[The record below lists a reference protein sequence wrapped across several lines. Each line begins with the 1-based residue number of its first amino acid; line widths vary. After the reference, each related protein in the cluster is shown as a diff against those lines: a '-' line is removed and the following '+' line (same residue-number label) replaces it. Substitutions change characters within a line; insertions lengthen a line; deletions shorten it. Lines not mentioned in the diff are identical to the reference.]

1 MKQLQIGNVW
11 LSLSIRSK
19 LILILGS
26 IILLTTLVNSYSL
39 SSIFLFLNA
48 YERDLGKTAAV
59 YALQS
64 ETDTL
69 HSLFE
74 SRISSANP
82 SDNDAFL
89 QSSQLVWSRWYN
101 VQALEPQSLST
112 QFQVRALRFGYQAYI
127 EGAEQTFLLQSQ
139 GEDFIPILLRVR
151 RIHGYLR
158 NYIQILLRLRLSE
171 SSALLESQN
180 LVVRRTQLITFSTL
194 AVFALALMS
203 IGSAFAKSLST
214 PIQQLASR
222 AQKIAEGDLTTQDLT
237 TQYQDEIG
245 TLAKAFNSMNQNIH
259 EMVERL
265 KEKVEIE
272 KLFFEDERKIM
283 EMKQSLREAQF
294 LNLQSQMSP
303 HFFFN
308 TLNTISR
315 MSMFEK
321 APETLKLIES
331 LSFIFRYTLQQ
342 GSNLCTLDQEL
353 LLLKEYLH
361 IQSIRFSERLK
372 PTINLDPDVETH
384 RFLLPPFTIQPL
396 VENSIKYALEPKED
410 STHIHISLTI
420 LEKDSI
426 QTNTG
431 SSEFDKSSGIFGDTY
446 LHILITDDGPGITPE
461 RLEDVLSLPRV
472 ATGSGIGIKN
482 VEQRIALSYGGLGS
496 FSITCPQTGGTRIE
510 ITLPES
516 LT

>member
-1 MKQLQIGNVW
+1 MKQVRLRNVW
-11 LSLSIRSK
+11 LGLSIRSK

-48 YERDLGKTAAV
+48 YERDLSKTAAV

-74 SRISSANP
+74 SRISLGNT
-82 SDNDAFL
+82 SDNELF
-89 QSSQLVWSRWYN
+89 SRSNQLVWSRWYN
-101 VQALEPQSLST
+101 VQALVPQSLET
-112 QFQVRALRFGYQAYI
+112 QFQIQAFRFGYQAYVV
-127 EGAEQTFLLQSQ
+127 GAEQALLLQSQ
-139 GEDFIPILLRVR
+139 GEDFIPTLIRVR
-151 RIHGYLR
+151 RIHSYLR
-158 NYIQILLRLRLSE
+158 NYIQSLLRLRLSE

-180 LVVRRTQLITFSTL
+180 LVVRRTQLISFSTL
-194 AVFALALMS
+194 AIFALSLMS

-214 PIQQLASR
+214 PIQQLAFR

-245 TLAKAFNSMNQNIH
+245 TLTKAFNTMNQNIN

-283 EMKQSLREAQF
+283 EMNQSLREAQF

-342 GSNLCTLDQEL
+342 GANLCTLDQEL

-372 PTINLDPDVETH
+372 PTIHLDPEVEAH
-384 RFLLPPFTIQPL
+384 RFLIPPFTIQPL

-410 STHIHISLTI
+410 STHIHISLTTLNKDVMNLTTSRSQI
-420 LEKDSI
+420 EK
-426 QTNTG
+426 T
-431 SSEFDKSSGIFGDTY
+431 SGDFGNTY
-446 LHILITDDGPGITPE
+446 LCILITDDGPGITPE
-461 RLEDVLSLPRV
+461 RLEEVLNVPRV
-472 ATGSGIGIKN
+472 ATISGIGIKN
-482 VEQRIALSYGGLGS
+482 VQQRIALSYGGLGT
-496 FSITCPQTGGTRIE
+496 FSISCPPNGGTTIE

-516 LT
+516 IT